1 MVRGLVPVLLV
12 VGILAGCGQG
22 LPLLPGAGLPG
33 QASIQE
39 DSGTPTVPAKFPAE
53 VSAMLASR
61 PTSNNH
67 IEFLADRAAYPV
79 LERMLAGARKSIL
92 ISVYNWRMDETGLR
106 IADLVANK
114 AREGLDVHVLVDEYG
129 QSEQKGD
136 KDILPW
142 LRAHGV
148 DARHYRNMVVFPRGF
163 LHFSHRKLYL
173 VDGDQAMTGG
183 MNLGHEY
190 ELLWHDLMVEV
201 KGELA
206 GQLHQEWLRDWK
218 FSGGREVRL
227 EPLQARTYGSVT
239 GVAIGTSPHE
249 PGRGDEIHRV
259 LLSAIQHAKRR
270 VWAVYP
276 YWGDRELV
284 KQLGRAARRGV
295 DVRAIV
301 PLENDVPVFKAAN
314 KFVVREL
321 LDLGVKVRWY
331 TKSFA
336 HAKYMVVDDMTAIG
350 SSNGDT
356 SSFQYQQ
363 ELDVLT
369 PDPEFTRRFVAE
381 VPAHHW
387 QTACRDVKAADLE
400 TSWLEAPTES
410 ILRSVRRY
418 L

>member
-1 MVRGLVPVLLV
+1 MTGL
-12 VGILAGCGQG
+12 LAGCGQG
-22 LPLLPGAGLPG
+22 MAALPGSGLFRN
-33 QASIQE
+33 ASAQ
-39 DSGTPTVPAKFPAE
+39 DVPQLPSAPAKFPAQ
-53 VSAMLASR
+53 VAASLASR
-61 PTSNNH
+61 PTSNNR
-67 IEFLADRAAYPV
+67 IEYLADRAAYPV
-79 LERMLAGARKSIL
+79 LESMLAGARKSIL

-106 IADLVANK
+106 IADLVARK
-114 AREGLDVHVLVDEYG
+114 AREGLDVHVMVDEFG
-129 QSEQKGD
+129 QGEQKGD
-136 KDILPW
+136 RAILPW
-142 LRAHGV
+142 LKAHGV
-148 DARHYRNMVVFPRGF
+148 DARHYRNMVVFPRGM

-190 ELLWHDLMVEV
+190 ELLWHDLMV
-201 KGELA
+201 KADGELA
-206 GQLHQEWLRDWK
+206 GQMHKEWLRDWK
-218 FSGGREVRL
+218 FSGGPDVRL
-227 EPLQARTYGSVT
+227 QPVPPRSYGTTT

-259 LLSAIQHAKRR
+259 LLTAIRHARKR

-276 YWGDRELV
+276 YWGDKELA
-284 KQLGRAARRGV
+284 QALGKAAKRGV

-301 PLENDVPVFKAAN
+301 PLENDVEVFKVAN

-331 TKSFA
+331 TKAFS

-369 PDPEFTRRFVAE
+369 PDPDFTQRFVDE
-381 VPAHHW
+381 VPGLHW
-387 QTACRDVKAADLE
+387 ETACRDVREADLK

-410 ILRSVRRY
+410 VLRRVRRY